1 MKTIELSE
9 HPELE
14 PMLEEVQSER
24 AVLTRNGKAVAL
36 LSPLDADDAEWLA
49 LESDPAF
56 GESLR
61 RADDDI
67 SRGRF
72 FTHEQVKKELGLA

>member
-14 PMLEEVQSER
+14 HLLEEVRGER
-24 AVLTRNGKAVAL
+24 TVLIRNGQAVAL
-36 LSPLDADDAEWLA
+36 LSTLDADDVEWLA
-49 LESDPAF
+49 IESDPAF
-56 GESLR
+56 GDSLR

-67 SRGRF
+67 SKGRY
-72 FTHEQVKKELGLA
+72 FTHEQVKKELGLE